1 MGIILKPLT
10 GEFPTYASMYIDLIP
25 NDGRLLHHMEHNYN
39 RIRKLMKSIPEDK
52 LYYRYDAGKW
62 TIKEIL
68 VHIIDDERIYAY
80 RALRFARKDSTE
92 LAGFDQENYAINS
105 GANKRSIE
113 SILHEFETVRKA
125 TISLFESFTDEALT
139 SSGIANGNKV
149 SVRALGYHIAG
160 HEKHHVNII
169 RERYLDEK

>member
-1 MGIILKPLT
+1 MGIILKPQA
-10 GEFPTYASMYIDLIP
+10 GEFPAYASMYIDLIP
-25 NDGRLLHHMEHNYN
+25 NDGRLLQHLEDNYTGS
-39 RIRKLMKSIPEDK
+39 RKLIQSIPEEK
-52 LYYRYDAGKW
+52 LHYRYADGKW

-92 LAGFDQENYAINS
+92 LPGFDQEIYAASS
-105 GANKRSIE
+105 GANERSIE

-125 TISLFESFTDEALT
+125 TISLFENFTDEVFT
-139 SSGIANGNKV
+139 RSGIANGNNV

-160 HEKHHVNII
+160 HEIHHINII
-169 RERYLDEK
+169 KKRYLS